1 MKTLAPPAMSAATVP
16 GRCRTPCLLDSRI
29 IATTPS
35 MSAVR
40 PPKNQG
46 VGKASGDQ
54 AKEAHQGR
62 SSPAPFAAHPIRERR
77 SSEDAGSWR
86 RLSLVTKA
94 VAGIFIDPELPAG
107 WRLGPLW
114 IGLPV
119 GCWPPPLG
127 RGRPSRRRVEADHR
141 IEISQSSAI
150 KRTTVYTA
158 ECLPMRRITQLI
170 TTEW

>member
-62 SSPAPFAAHPIRERR
+62 SSPAPFAAHPVRERR

-94 VAGIFIDPELPAG
+94 VAGHLDRPRVASRLAAG
-107 WRLGPLW
+107 ATLDRASSW
-114 IGLPV
+114 V
-119 GCWPPPLG
+119 VA
-127 RGRPSRRRVEADHR
+127 SAARRRVEADHR